1 VTDTRTDEA
10 ADARVRALHAARQRD
25 SHHKRAHVRATI
37 ENMLLAGDPVTFTSV
52 ARAARVSTWLVYAQ
66 GVREHIESAI
76 QQQRSQPDDRRP
88 DDPASIASLRTDL
101 AIARDEIARLRADNT
116 KLRHNTQRLL
126 GQQLDQAANGDLVA
140 RIDELV
146 AENRGLTDKL
156 RESTGKNSHLR
167 KHITELEEDIAAAR
181 TALRRMIRE
190 PVRPH
195 APDDNG
201 KFGFVHR
208 GTLLLVTLGALPY
221 LSNQ

>member
-1 VTDTRTDEA
+1 MTDTRTDEA

-25 SHHKRAHVRATI
+25 SHEKRAHVRATI

-52 ARAARVSTWLVYAQ
+52 VLVARTARVSTWLVYAE

-101 AIARDEIARLRADNT
+101 AIAREEIARLRADNT

-126 GQQLDQAANGDLVA
+126 GQQLDQVTNGELLA
-140 RIDELV
+140 RVDELV
-146 AENRGLTDKL
+146 AENNSLTEKL
-156 RESTGKNSHLR
+156 RASTQDNSNLR
-167 KHITELEEDIAAAR
+167 KQITELEEDTAAAR

-190 PVRPH
+190 KSSSPTTVRELSLGS
-195 APDDNG
+195 AP
-201 KFGFVHR
+201 R
-208 GTLLLVTLGALPY
+208 G
-221 LSNQ
+221 QI